1 MRTTISDKGAAC
13 PLDLVKRQ
21 FMAPKPNVLWVSDF
35 RAGRVCLNSFA

>member
-35 RAGRVCLNSFA
+35 MMRGDGQIPE